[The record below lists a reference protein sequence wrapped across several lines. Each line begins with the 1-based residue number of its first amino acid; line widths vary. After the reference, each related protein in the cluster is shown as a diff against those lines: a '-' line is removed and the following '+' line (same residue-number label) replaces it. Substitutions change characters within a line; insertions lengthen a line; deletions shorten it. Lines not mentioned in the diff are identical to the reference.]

1 MKKNVVII
9 CVCLLIF
16 INLAFFAIG
25 YYSYLHP
32 KLGDFTILNVVRTN
46 EFLAV
51 NVSPSLNATK
61 YAVSVYDQDTKIYEK
76 TDNTNQITLDNLE
89 ADYQSELT
97 IEVAAYN
104 KNNEVKN
111 SENTYSYIYEDASF
125 EKDQNH
131 LVSKTTNLS
140 LKIAGYDPNE
150 EYVVKLYHKNAFL
163 YQTTDVREEITI
175 PYDVIKNYS
184 GRITAILYTKDNRK
198 LSTFNF
204 YLNTPVVGKIKITL
218 PTEEFSTR
226 WNDVTVKYQ
235 GGENA
240 NHFFLYLYQNGVLAH
255 FTEVFPE
262 ENSFTIPASILTEE
276 TDYEVVLEAVYE
288 DYSEIAERAQFTL
301 HVSKKETTE
310 PVYVSHNPSFIKRG
324 TTVTLES
331 NTPNTTIYYTV
342 DGTDPTTDSLV
353 YQEPLTINADT
364 IVKTYA
370 VSQNRFDSAV
380 NTYTFLIG
388 EKTPVIYLSPSNQGF
403 NYGHEDAPY
412 TTEKEMMNKLA
423 DVIEKYLKAANFI
436 VYRNNP
442 NTDINTWN
450 SESNYVKAD
459 FHLAIH
465 SNASKD
471 QTARGIEIYV
481 DKETSPSLSA
491 AANVYKNLWS
501 IYPASN
507 VSAYN
512 RSVRYARGSLGE
524 ANDEYVANGALIE
537 VAFHDNYEDAMWMV
551 EKMEEIGQ
559 NIANSIISYY
569 N

>member
-1 MKKNVVII
+1 M
-9 CVCLLIF
+9 
-16 INLAFFAIG
+16 
-25 YYSYLHP
+25 
-32 KLGDFTILNVVRTN
+32 
-46 EFLAV
+46 
-51 NVSPSLNATK
+51 
-61 YAVSVYDQDTKIYEK
+61 
-76 TDNTNQITLDNLE
+76 
-89 ADYQSELT
+89 
-97 IEVAAYN
+97 
-104 KNNEVKN
+104 
-111 SENTYSYIYEDASF
+111 
-125 EKDQNH
+125 
-131 LVSKTTNLS
+131 
-140 LKIAGYDPNE
+140 
-150 EYVVKLYHKNAFL
+150 
-163 YQTTDVREEITI
+163 
-175 PYDVIKNYS
+175 
-184 GRITAILYTKDNRK
+184 
-198 LSTFNF
+198 
-204 YLNTPVVGKIKITL
+204 
-218 PTEEFSTR
+218 
-226 WNDVTVKYQ
+226 
-235 GGENA
+235 
-240 NHFFLYLYQNGVLAH
+240 
-255 FTEVFPE
+255 
-262 ENSFTIPASILTEE
+262 
-276 TDYEVVLEAVYE
+276 
-288 DYSEIAERAQFTL
+288 
-301 HVSKKETTE
+301 
-310 PVYVSHNPSFIKRG
+310 
-324 TTVTLES
+324 
-331 NTPNTTIYYTV
+331 
-342 DGTDPTTDSLV
+342 

-512 RSVRYARGSLGE
+512 RGVRYARGSLGE